1 MLGANMPCKRCREE
15 ENSSVRPCPGLQSR
29 AVVEIGAIDLR
40 RQKVAKITS
49 DFEIENPGLTILEVG
64 QHSQLV
70 DLDYAD
76 FIDRISFRKM
86 HKDGRP
92 LFTVRVDY
100 RLAIL
105 LHSGA
110 AEALFNG
117 KPLSKTVLHPEWVA
131 PTVFENF
138 QEAVLSPEITDEV
151 MRTPLY
157 KVLLPYVDTA
167 YVRSMAAICAIR
179 YYCFGQAPD
188 EPPGTRLH
196 ESWDIAT
203 WEGRMNE
210 IRDSSVHLQSSE
222 ATLDACIQFNTENLK
237 YDLVF
242 ERKLL
247 DDLEIQLELLAEQ
260 VGMAEELLH
269 EINPNNPADMARFT
283 KMRQNLKTAISRL
296 NKDPLSG
303 AAHDLRAVI
312 A

>member
-1 MLGANMPCKRCREE
+1 
-15 ENSSVRPCPGLQSR
+15 
-29 AVVEIGAIDLR
+29 
-40 RQKVAKITS
+40 
-49 DFEIENPGLTILEVG
+49 
-64 QHSQLV
+64 
-70 DLDYAD
+70 
-76 FIDRISFRKM
+76 
-86 HKDGRP
+86 
-92 LFTVRVDY
+92 
-100 RLAIL
+100 
-105 LHSGA
+105 
-110 AEALFNG
+110 
-117 KPLSKTVLHPEWVA
+117 
-131 PTVFENF
+131 
-138 QEAVLSPEITDEV
+138 
-151 MRTPLY
+151 
-157 KVLLPYVDTA
+157 
-167 YVRSMAAICAIR
+167 
-179 YYCFGQAPD
+179 
-188 EPPGTRLH
+188 
-196 ESWDIAT
+196 
-203 WEGRMNE
+203 MNE